1 MLLNYD
7 FLEFENGKTENRTRD
22 YSLTK
27 DIDKELEAKRLAK
40 STRPKV
46 KIKEGLS
53 LRATLDAFGEE
64 LSRLK
69 REQNKETIKGST
81 IEATSLNSI
90 VNKIKSGLPFGT
102 ISAFR
107 PFKDAFIKDFTEKER
122 ELLIEAY
129 KSGYKASQLDK
140 VAKNWNDD
148 PNPIDASYLA
158 DAFLREYRTIALKL
172 STALGKSFVSKF
184 LNPKSEATMKDFMSS
199 KEFVG
204 RYRYTQKDNME
215 RTQQLKKLLDSKR
228 DFIGYIQV
236 IGYWKDNL
244 EDALIPDNKFLNP
257 KSEATMKDFMS
268 SKEFVGRY
276 RYTQK
281 DNMERTQQLKKLLDS
296 KRDFIGYIQV
306 IGYWK
311 DNLEDALIPD
321 KETSFFVFVNE
332 PSSTFYLR
340 NHLLLWARQFNQA
353 AICYCDNAKTDK
365 VELVSALPNDF
376 GDVWAK
382 FTDITFTIPLIQ
394 SLTRLHNKV
403 YTFFEKKNMENYG
416 VSFEELST
424 TKLKAM
430 GMPKDIEGFNIPCKA
445 YIERHIKTTIY
456 SSLGV
461 ERNYP
466 GRTFD
471 MDKIQQYEQQAI
483 KRLDLQRCSKSK
495 SFKASYNHNIKVNN
509 LVKALRQ
516 GKKVSKT
523 LIAKVL
529 ANTIDTDAGYC
540 FISPTDLATQL
551 NNISPRLSKSIVT
564 AIEQAEGV
572 RLTYALI
579 DKITYNSL
587 HNILSFIFDI
597 DNPLNDQD
605 LEELVIE
612 VPREALKNVKLPQI
626 KNVLTTQIFEGAYH
640 FKS

>member
-7 FLEFENGKTENRTRD
+7 FLEFVDEPQRNNSL
-22 YSLTK
+22 SLTAS
-27 DIDKELEAKRLAK
+27 IDKALADRK
-40 STRPKV
+40 LARQNKPRV
-46 KIKEGLS
+46 RIKDNLS

-69 REQNKETIKGST
+69 REQNTEVIKGST
-81 IEATSLNSI
+81 IESANLNSI

-140 VAKNWNDD
+140 VSKKWNDD
-148 PNPIDASYLA
+148 LNPIDASYIA

-172 STALGKSFVSKF
+172 STALGKSFVNKF
-184 LNPKSEATMKDFMSS
+184 LNPKSETTMRDLMSS
-199 KEFVG
+199 KEFVE
-204 RYRYTQKDNME
+204 RYRYTQKDNMK
-215 RTQQLKKLLDSKR
+215 RTQQLKS
-228 DFIGYIQV
+228 
-236 IGYWKDNL
+236 
-244 EDALIPDNKFLNP
+244 
-257 KSEATMKDFMS
+257 
-268 SKEFVGRY
+268 
-276 RYTQK
+276 
-281 DNMERTQQLKKLLDS
+281 LLDS

-353 AICYCDNAKTDK
+353 AICYCQNSVYNNKDRYY
-365 VELVSALPNDF
+365 VELVSAEPKKF
-376 GDVWAK
+376 GKVEAK
-382 FTDITFTIPLIQ
+382 FTDITFSIPKELPH
-394 SLTRLHNKV
+394 SLTRLKNKV
-403 YTFFEKKNMENYG
+403 YTFFERNPEKDNYG
-416 VSFEELST
+416 IAF
-424 TKLKAM
+424 
-430 GMPKDIEGFNIPCKA
+430 KDIVKTQIKATYMPHIIGNLTDTFENEIKGFIKRTQSRLRA
-445 YIERHIKTTIY
+445 YGYPKSFNVDEIE
-456 SSLGV
+456 
-461 ERNYP
+461 NW
-466 GRTFD
+466 
-471 MDKIQQYEQQAI
+471 EQQAI
-483 KRLDLQRCSKSK
+483 KTREQRKCAMSKN
-495 SFKASYNHNIKVNN
+495 FKASYNHNIKVNN
-509 LVKALRQ
+509 LVKAMRQ
-516 GKKVSKT
+516 GKKVSRT

-572 RLTYALI
+572 RLNYALI

-587 HNILSFIFDI
+587 HNTLSFIFDI
-597 DNPLNDQD
+597 DNPLSDQAF
-605 LEELVIE
+605 EELVIE

-626 KNVLTTQIFEGAYH
+626 KNVLTAQIFDGAYQ
-640 FKS
+640 FKN

>member
-7 FLEFENGKTENRTRD
+7 FLEFVDEPQRNT
-22 YSLTK
+22 SLTSA
-27 DIDKELEAKRLAK
+27 IDKAMADKKLARQNK
-40 STRPKV
+40 LRV
-46 KIKEGLS
+46 RIKDNLS

-69 REQNKETIKGST
+69 REQNTKTIKGST
-81 IEATSLNSI
+81 IEATSLGNI
-90 VNKIKSGLPFGT
+90 LKKIKSGLPFGT

-107 PFKDAFIKDFTEKER
+107 PFKEAFIKDFTEKER

-140 VAKNWNDD
+140 VAKNWNND

-184 LNPKSEATMKDFMSS
+184 LNPKSETTMRDFMSS
-199 KEFVG
+199 DKFVKK
-204 RYRYTQKDNME
+204 YRYTQKDNMK
-215 RTQQLKKLLDSKR
+215 RTRQLKSLLDSKR
-228 DFIGYIQV
+228 HFLGYIQV

-244 EDALIPDNKFLNP
+244 EDD
-257 KSEATMKDFMS
+257 
-268 SKEFVGRY
+268 
-276 RYTQK
+276 
-281 DNMERTQQLKKLLDS
+281 
-296 KRDFIGYIQV
+296 
-306 IGYWK
+306 
-311 DNLEDALIPD
+311 LIPD
-321 KETSFFVFVNE
+321 KETSFFVFANE
-332 PSSTFYLR
+332 PSSTFDLASY
-340 NHLLLWARQFNQA
+340 LLLLARLFNQA

-382 FTDITFTIPLIQ
+382 FTDITFTIPLTQ

-445 YIERHIKTTIY
+445 YIEHHIKTSIH

-471 MDKIQQYEQQAI
+471 MDKIQQYELQAI

-509 LVKALRQ
+509 LVKAMRQ
-516 GKKVSKT
+516 GKKVSRT

-572 RLTYALI
+572 RLNYALI
-579 DKITYNSL
+579 DKVTYNSL

-597 DNPLNDQD
+597 DNPLSDQA
-605 LEELVIE
+605 LNQLVIE

-626 KNVLTTQIFEGAYH
+626 KNVLTSQIFEGAYQ

>member
-7 FLEFENGKTENRTRD
+7 FLELVDEPQRNT
-22 YSLTK
+22 SLTAS
-27 DIDKELEAKRLAK
+27 IDKALADRK
-40 STRPKV
+40 LARQNKPRV
-46 KIKEGLS
+46 RIKDGLS

-69 REQNKETIKGST
+69 REQNTETIKGST
-81 IEATSLNSI
+81 IESANLNSI

-107 PFKDAFIKDFTEKER
+107 PFKPAFEKDFTKDER
-122 ELLIEAY
+122 DLLIEAY
-129 KSGYKASQLDK
+129 KSGYSK
-140 VAKNWNDD
+140 
-148 PNPIDASYLA
+148 A
-158 DAFLREYRTIALKL
+158 DADKIAKLWQDKSTKIDLHEPIKAKDFFKGNTNIYRTLRNLFGQKFMDRYIALN
-172 STALGKSFVSKF
+172 SK
-184 LNPKSEATMKDFMSS
+184 ATMKDFMSS
-199 KEFVG
+199 DKFVKK
-204 RYRYTQKDNME
+204 YRYTQKDNME
-215 RTQQLKKLLDSKR
+215 RTRQLKS
-228 DFIGYIQV
+228 
-236 IGYWKDNL
+236 
-244 EDALIPDNKFLNP
+244 
-257 KSEATMKDFMS
+257 
-268 SKEFVGRY
+268 
-276 RYTQK
+276 
-281 DNMERTQQLKKLLDS
+281 LLDS

-332 PSSTFYLR
+332 PSSTFDLK
-340 NHLLLWARQFNQA
+340 NHLLLLARLFNQM

-376 GDVWAK
+376 GDVWEK
-382 FTDITFTIPLIQ
+382 FTDITFSVPNDLPK

-424 TKLKAM
+424 TKIKAM
-430 GMPKDIEGFNIPCKA
+430 IMPKDIEGFNIACKA
-445 YIERHIKTTIY
+445 YIEHHIKTSIY
-456 SSLGV
+456 SSLGG

-466 GRTFD
+466 GRPFD
-471 MDKIQQYEQQAI
+471 TDKIQQYELQAI
-483 KRLDLQRCSKSK
+483 KRLDLQRCAKSK

-516 GKKVSKT
+516 GKKVSRT

-540 FISPTDLATQL
+540 FISDLATQL
-551 NNISPRLSKSIVT
+551 DSISPRLSKSIVT
-564 AIEQAEGV
+564 AIEQAQGL

-579 DKITYNSL
+579 DKVTYNSL

-597 DNPLNDQD
+597 DNPLNDQAF
-605 LEELVIE
+605 EELVVE

-626 KNVLTTQIFEGAYH
+626 KNVLTAQIFDGTYQ
-640 FKS
+640 FRN

>member
-27 DIDKELEAKRLAK
+27 AIDKELEAKRLAK
-40 STRPKV
+40 STRPRV
-46 KIKEGLS
+46 KIKDGLS

-69 REQNKETIKGST
+69 REQNTETIKGST
-81 IEATSLNSI
+81 LEATSLGDI
-90 VNKIKSGLPFGT
+90 LKKIKSGLPFGT

-107 PFKDAFIKDFTEKER
+107 PFKPAFEKDFNEKQQKA
-122 ELLIEAY
+122 LISAY
-129 KSGYKASQLDK
+129 KSGFDPKNADK
-140 VAKNWNDD
+140 VAQYWQNKPTKIDLHK
-148 PNPIDASYLA
+148 PIKAKD
-158 DAFLREYRTIALKL
+158 FFKGNTNIYRTLRNLFGQKFMDSYIA
-172 STALGKSFVSKF
+172 
-184 LNPKSEATMKDFMSS
+184 PKSETTMKDFMSS
-199 KEFVG
+199 KEFVKK
-204 RYRYTQKDNME
+204 YRFTQKDNMK
-215 RTQQLKKLLDSKR
+215 RTRQLKSLLDSKR
-228 DFIGYIQV
+228 HFLGYIQV

-244 EDALIPDNKFLNP
+244 EDALL
-257 KSEATMKDFMS
+257 
-268 SKEFVGRY
+268 
-276 RYTQK
+276 
-281 DNMERTQQLKKLLDS
+281 
-296 KRDFIGYIQV
+296 
-306 IGYWK
+306 
-311 DNLEDALIPD
+311 PD
-321 KETSFFVFVNE
+321 KETSFFVFANE
-332 PSSTFYLR
+332 PSSTFDLASY
-340 NHLLLWARQFNQA
+340 LLLLARLFNQA

-382 FTDITFTIPLIQ
+382 FTDITFTAPLTQ
-394 SLTRLHNKV
+394 SITRLHNKV
-403 YTFFEKKNMENYG
+403 YTFFERNPEKDNYG
-416 VSFEELST
+416 IAFKDIVKT
-424 TKLKAM
+424 QIKATY
-430 GMPKDIEGFNIPCKA
+430 MPYNIEGFNIPCKA

-471 MDKIQQYEQQAI
+471 MDKIQQYELQAI

-495 SFKASYNHNIKVNN
+495 SFRQSYNHNIKVNN

-516 GKKVSKT
+516 GKKVSRT

-540 FISPTDLATQL
+540 FISDLATQL
-551 NNISPRLSKSIVT
+551 NNISPRLSKSIVL
-564 AIEQAEGV
+564 AIEQAQGI

-579 DKITYNSL
+579 DKVSFNSL

-597 DNPLNDQD
+597 DNPLSDQA
-605 LEELVIE
+605 LNQLVIE

-626 KNVLTTQIFEGAYH
+626 KNVLSAQIFEGAYH

>member
-7 FLEFENGKTENRTRD
+7 FLEFVGEPQRNT
-22 YSLTK
+22 SLTAS
-27 DIDKELEAKRLAK
+27 IDKALADK
-40 STRPKV
+40 KLARQNKPRV
-46 KIKEGLS
+46 RIKDNLS
-53 LRATLDAFGEE
+53 LRATLDAFGDEI
-64 LSRLK
+64 SRLK
-69 REQNKETIKGST
+69 REQNTETIKGST
-81 IEATSLNSI
+81 IESANLVRI

-107 PFKDAFIKDFTEKER
+107 PFKDDFLKDFTENQRKA
-122 ELLIEAY
+122 LIIAY
-129 KSGYKASQLDK
+129 KSGYIKDDADKITQYWQNKSTKIDLHKPIKAKDFFK
-140 VAKNWNDD
+140 GNTN
-148 PNPIDASYLA
+148 I
-158 DAFLREYRTIALKL
+158 YRTLRNLFGQKFMDRY
-172 STALGKSFVSKF
+172 TALNS
-184 LNPKSEATMKDFMSS
+184 NATMKDFMSS
-199 KEFVG
+199 DKFVKK
-204 RYRYTQKDNME
+204 YRYTQKDNMK
-215 RTQQLKKLLDSKR
+215 RTRQLKSLLDSKR
-228 DFIGYIQV
+228 HFLGYIQV
-236 IGYWKDNL
+236 IGYWK
-244 EDALIPDNKFLNP
+244 EDLN
-257 KSEATMKDFMS
+257 D
-268 SKEFVGRY
+268 
-276 RYTQK
+276 
-281 DNMERTQQLKKLLDS
+281 D
-296 KRDFIGYIQV
+296 
-306 IGYWK
+306 
-311 DNLEDALIPD
+311 LIPD
-321 KETSFFVFVNE
+321 KETSFFVFTNE
-332 PSSTFYLR
+332 PSSTFDLSSY
-340 NHLLLWARQFNQA
+340 LLLLARLFNQA

-382 FTDITFTIPLIQ
+382 FTDITFTIPLTQ

-403 YTFFEKKNMENYG
+403 FTFFEKKNMENYG

-430 GMPKDIEGFNIPCKA
+430 RMPKDIEGFNIPCKA

-456 SSLGV
+456 SSLGA

-471 MDKIQQYEQQAI
+471 MDKIQQYELQAI
-483 KRLDLQRCSKSK
+483 KRLDLQRCAMSK
-495 SFKASYNHNIKVNN
+495 SFKASYNHNTKVNN

-516 GKKVSKT
+516 GKKVSRT

-572 RLTYALI
+572 RLSYALI
-579 DKITYNSL
+579 DKVTYNSL

-597 DNPLNDQD
+597 DNPLNDQS
-605 LEELVIE
+605 LNQLVVE

-626 KNVLTTQIFEGAYH
+626 KNVLTSQIFEGAYQ

>member
-7 FLEFENGKTENRTRD
+7 FLEFVDEPQRNT
-22 YSLTK
+22 SLTAS
-27 DIDKELEAKRLAK
+27 IDKALADRK
-40 STRPKV
+40 LARQNKPSVRVLGKAMP
-46 KIKEGLS
+46 LS
-53 LRATLDAFGEE
+53 KFLDAVGDEI
-64 LSRLK
+64 SRLK
-69 REQNKETIKGST
+69 YDMSHKTIKGST
-81 IEATSLNSI
+81 IESANLNSI

-129 KSGYKASQLDK
+129 KSGYKVSQLDK

-184 LNPKSEATMKDFMSS
+184 LNPKSETTMKDLMSS
-199 KEFVG
+199 KEFVE

-215 RTQQLKKLLDSKR
+215 RTQQLKRLLDSKR

-236 IGYWKDNL
+236 IGYWK
-244 EDALIPDNKFLNP
+244 EDL
-257 KSEATMKDFMS
+257 KD
-268 SKEFVGRY
+268 
-276 RYTQK
+276 
-281 DNMERTQQLKKLLDS
+281 D
-296 KRDFIGYIQV
+296 
-306 IGYWK
+306 
-311 DNLEDALIPD
+311 LIPD
-321 KETSFFVFVNE
+321 KETSFFVFTNE
-332 PSSTFYLR
+332 PSSTFDLASY
-340 NHLLLWARQFNQA
+340 LLLLARLFNQA

-382 FTDITFTIPLIQ
+382 FTDITFTIPLTQ

-445 YIERHIKTTIY
+445 YIEHHIKTSIH

-471 MDKIQQYEQQAI
+471 MDKIQQYELQAI

-516 GKKVSKT
+516 GKKVSRT
-523 LIAKVL
+523 LIAKAL

-540 FISPTDLATQL
+540 FISDLATQL
-551 NNISPRLSKSIVT
+551 GNISPRLSKSIVT
-564 AIEQAEGV
+564 AIEQAQGI
-572 RLTYALI
+572 RLNYALI
-579 DKITYNSL
+579 DRVTYNSL

-597 DNPLNDQD
+597 DNPLNDQAF
-605 LEELVIE
+605 EELVVE

-626 KNVLTTQIFEGAYH
+626 KNVLTAQIFDGAYQFRGNDYK
-640 FKS
+640 FKG

>member
-7 FLEFENGKTENRTRD
+7 FLEFVDKPQRNNSL
-22 YSLTK
+22 SLTAS
-27 DIDKELEAKRLAK
+27 IDKALADRK
-40 STRPKV
+40 LARQNKPRV
-46 KIKEGLS
+46 RIKGGLS

-69 REQNKETIKGST
+69 SSQNTETAIKGST
-81 IEATSLNSI
+81 IESANLNSI

-107 PFKDAFIKDFTEKER
+107 PFKPVFEKDFTEKQQKA
-122 ELLIEAY
+122 LISAY
-129 KSGYKASQLDK
+129 KSGFDPKNADK
-140 VAKNWNDD
+140 VAQYWQNKPTKIDLHK
-148 PNPIDASYLA
+148 PIKTKD
-158 DAFLREYRTIALKL
+158 FFKGNTNIYRTLRNLFGQKFMDSYIA
-172 STALGKSFVSKF
+172 
-184 LNPKSEATMKDFMSS
+184 PKSETTMKDFMSS
-199 KEFVG
+199 DKFVKK
-204 RYRYTQKDNME
+204 YRYTQKDNME
-215 RTQQLKKLLDSKR
+215 RTRQLKSLLDSKR
-228 DFIGYIQV
+228 HFLGYIQV
-236 IGYWKDNL
+236 IGYWKENL
-244 EDALIPDNKFLNP
+244 END
-257 KSEATMKDFMS
+257 
-268 SKEFVGRY
+268 
-276 RYTQK
+276 
-281 DNMERTQQLKKLLDS
+281 LL
-296 KRDFIGYIQV
+296 
-306 IGYWK
+306 
-311 DNLEDALIPD
+311 PD
-321 KETSFFVFVNE
+321 KETSFFVFANE
-332 PSSTFYLR
+332 PSSTFDLASY
-340 NHLLLWARQFNQA
+340 LLLLARLFNQA

-382 FTDITFTIPLIQ
+382 FTDITFTIPKELPH
-394 SLTRLHNKV
+394 SLTRLQNKV

-430 GMPKDIEGFNIPCKA
+430 RMPKGIEGFNIPCKA
-445 YIERHIKTTIY
+445 YIERHIKTSIY

-471 MDKIQQYEQQAI
+471 MDKVQQYELQAI

-516 GKKVSKT
+516 GKKVSRT
-523 LIAKVL
+523 LLAKVL

-540 FISPTDLATQL
+540 FISDLATQL
-551 NNISPRLSKSIVT
+551 DSISPRLSKSIVT
-564 AIEQAEGV
+564 AIEQAEGI
-572 RLTYALI
+572 RLLYALI

-587 HNILSFIFDI
+587 HNTLNFIFDI
-597 DNPLNDQD
+597 DNPLSDQA

-626 KNVLTTQIFEGAYH
+626 KNVLASQIFDGAYQ
-640 FKS
+640 FRN

>member
-7 FLEFENGKTENRTRD
+7 FLEFVDEPQRNN
-22 YSLTK
+22 SLTAS
-27 DIDKELEAKRLAK
+27 IDKALADRK
-40 STRPKV
+40 LARQNKPSVRVLGKAMP
-46 KIKEGLS
+46 LS
-53 LRATLDAFGEE
+53 KFLDAVGDEI
-64 LSRLK
+64 SRLK
-69 REQNKETIKGST
+69 YDMSHKTIKGST
-81 IEATSLNSI
+81 IESSNLISI
-90 VNKIKSGLPFGT
+90 YKKIASGLPFGT

-107 PFKDAFIKDFTEKER
+107 PFKDAFYKDFTEKER

-129 KSGYKASQLDK
+129 KGGYKVSQLDK

-184 LNPKSEATMKDFMSS
+184 LNPKSETTMKDLMSS
-199 KEFVG
+199 KEFVE

-215 RTQQLKKLLDSKR
+215 RTQQLKR
-228 DFIGYIQV
+228 
-236 IGYWKDNL
+236 
-244 EDALIPDNKFLNP
+244 
-257 KSEATMKDFMS
+257 
-268 SKEFVGRY
+268 
-276 RYTQK
+276 
-281 DNMERTQQLKKLLDS
+281 LLDS

-365 VELVSALPNDF
+365 VELVNALPSEF

-382 FTDITFTIPLIQ
+382 FTDIIFTIPLTQ

-403 YTFFEKKNMENYG
+403 YTFFEKKNIENYG

-445 YIERHIKTTIY
+445 YIEHHIKTSIY
-456 SSLGV
+456 SSLGA

-471 MDKIQQYEQQAI
+471 MDKVQQYELQAI

-509 LVKALRQ
+509 LANAMRQ
-516 GKKVSKT
+516 GKKASKT
-523 LIAKVL
+523 LIANAL
-529 ANTIDTDAGYC
+529 ANTIDTDAEYC
-540 FISPTDLATQL
+540 FIPPTDLATQL
-551 NNISPRLSKSIVT
+551 GNISPRLSKSIVT
-564 AIEQAEGV
+564 AIEQAQGI
-572 RLTYALI
+572 RLNYALI

-587 HNILSFIFDI
+587 HNTLNFIFDI
-597 DNPLNDQD
+597 DNPMSDQSLN
-605 LEELVIE
+605 ELVIE

-626 KNVLTTQIFEGAYH
+626 KNVLTAQIFEGAYH

>member
-7 FLEFENGKTENRTRD
+7 FLELVDEPQRNT
-22 YSLTK
+22 SLTAS
-27 DIDKELEAKRLAK
+27 IDKALADRK
-40 STRPKV
+40 LARQNKPKV
-46 KIKEGLS
+46 RVKDNLS

-69 REQNKETIKGST
+69 NQQETIKGST
-81 IEATSLNSI
+81 IESANLNSI

-107 PFKDAFIKDFTEKER
+107 PFKEAFIKDFTEKEQ

-129 KSGYKASQLDK
+129 KSGYSR
-140 VAKNWNDD
+140 
-148 PNPIDASYLA
+148 A
-158 DAFLREYRTIALKL
+158 DADKMAKYWQDKSAKIDLHKPIKAKDFFKGNTNIYRTLRNLFGQKFMDSYIA
-172 STALGKSFVSKF
+172 
-184 LNPKSEATMKDFMSS
+184 PKSETTMKDFMSS
-199 KEFVG
+199 DKFVKK
-204 RYRYTQKDNME
+204 YRYTQKDNMK
-215 RTQQLKKLLDSKR
+215 RTQQLKR
-228 DFIGYIQV
+228 
-236 IGYWKDNL
+236 
-244 EDALIPDNKFLNP
+244 
-257 KSEATMKDFMS
+257 
-268 SKEFVGRY
+268 
-276 RYTQK
+276 
-281 DNMERTQQLKKLLDS
+281 LLDS

-332 PSSTFYLR
+332 PSSTFSLK
-340 NHLLLWARQFNQA
+340 NHLLLLAQLFNQA

-365 VELVSALPNDF
+365 VELVSALPSEF
-376 GDVWAK
+376 GEVWAK
-382 FTDITFTIPLIQ
+382 FTDITFTIPLTQ

-445 YIERHIKTTIY
+445 YIEHHIKTSIY
-456 SSLGV
+456 SSLGA

-471 MDKIQQYEQQAI
+471 MDKIQQYELQAI

-495 SFKASYNHNIKVNN
+495 SFKASYNHNIQVNN
-509 LVKALRQ
+509 LVKAMRQ
-516 GKKVSKT
+516 GKKVSRT

-529 ANTIDTDAGYC
+529 ANTTDTDAGYC
-540 FISPTDLATQL
+540 FISDLATQL
-551 NNISPRLSKSIVT
+551 DNISPRLSKSIVT
-564 AIEQAEGV
+564 AIEQAQGL

-579 DKITYNSL
+579 DRVSYNSL

-597 DNPLNDQD
+597 DNPLNDQAF
-605 LEELVIE
+605 EELVIE

-626 KNVLTTQIFEGAYH
+626 KNVLTAQIFEGAYH
-640 FKS
+640 FRGNDYKFKG